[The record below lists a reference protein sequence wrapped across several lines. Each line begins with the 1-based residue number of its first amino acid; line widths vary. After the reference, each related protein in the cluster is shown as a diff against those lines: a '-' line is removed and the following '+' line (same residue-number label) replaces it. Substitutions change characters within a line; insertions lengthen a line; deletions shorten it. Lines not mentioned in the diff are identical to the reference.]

1 MVINKGQSEF
11 EALVDSI
18 NFQISSGGLKNGEI
32 RFPKSMFE
40 DLGKRVVVI
49 PSRLFY
55 SFSSAVDGYHKQR
68 ERSDLSA
75 ESFLISDNLNSIVD
89 TQRFSSVHL
98 IDIGGG
104 DGVRGLR
111 IAQSLRAQDLAVRYT
126 NYDGSTIMLDKS
138 KTLFEKNEISWNGV
152 RGRFEDFKLNP
163 IEETENEL
171 KLFLFLGNNYGNYAS
186 EDVISMFKHE
196 QMRSEDALVIG
207 IDTPCQE
214 TLDEFYLREI
224 EKYHDDKMRMGLF
237 SQLGFKR
244 ENLIDI
250 IQVNREREQVEVYS
264 LVSKKSSLS
273 ELKIEGNDLF
283 LANIAR
289 RPSLDNLK
297 KELSEVFTVVIL
309 KNANSVEK
317 QLTLAVCKL
326 KGTQ

>member
-1 MVINKGQSEF
+1 MTSKFIDGWRGVEV
-11 EALVDSI
+11 E
-18 NFQISSGGLKNGEI
+18 
-32 RFPKSMFE
+32 
-40 DLGKRVVVI
+40 
-49 PSRLFY
+49 
-55 SFSSAVDGYHKQR
+55 SAN
-68 ERSDLSA
+68 E
-75 ESFLISDNLNSIVD
+75 SDNLNVSRLSIIDLYSESTSEQINELVRACESVGAFFVKSPYLD
-89 TQRFSSVHL
+89 T
-98 IDIGGG
+98 
-104 DGVRGLR
+104 
-111 IAQSLRAQDLAVRYT
+111 
-126 NYDGSTIMLDKS
+126 
-138 KTLFEKNEISWNGV
+138 
-152 RGRFEDFKLNP
+152 DFKLNP

-171 KLFLFLGNNYGNYAS
+171 KLFLFLGNNYGNCAS
-186 EDVISMFKHE
+186 EDVVSMFKHE

-237 SQLGFKR
+237 SKLGFKR

-273 ELKIEGNDLF
+273 ELKIEDNDLF